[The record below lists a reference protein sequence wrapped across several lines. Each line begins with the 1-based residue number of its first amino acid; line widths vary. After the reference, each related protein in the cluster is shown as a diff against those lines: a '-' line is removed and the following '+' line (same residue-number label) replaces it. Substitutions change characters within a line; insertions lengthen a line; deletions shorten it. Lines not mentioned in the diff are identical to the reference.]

1 MAVTKIWTVTSNIS
15 DVQSYIANPEKTS
28 ITYEEYELMHTPD
41 IVNDGSEEISLVRG
55 INCSPKHAVEQFNM
69 VKEQYD
75 KASNSIQAYH
85 GCISFGKEEV
95 TPKETVDIA
104 RDFVESVWG
113 DNYQV
118 LLAAHLNTQHL
129 HCHFLINS
137 VSFVDG
143 HMLHAEKA
151 WFIFRQTADMIC
163 EKYGKNIIDEPN
175 RSHNKGPTDRESAAK
190 TCMDRALA
198 SSKSFA
204 EFLSNIQCEPCTVNF
219 SMHNKK
225 WTILPEGWTVPVT
238 TNKLGAEYSKE
249 SILERFPDADK
260 EIERFTVPEVLERV
274 DLTGYQAMVADRIMT
289 TIKDN
294 MVVNEREPSRTYLPH
309 KMKKEVMSMSS
320 GLEAMAANNITS
332 KPLFDR
338 FLMMLSQRLIDLNK
352 KKTKYLSEHLDIK
365 DIGKEIIELSET
377 KECLEQIRKSFD
389 IKNVDGDQI
398 RIENEKSDIDK
409 EGGRFI

>member
-15 DVQSYIANPEKTS
+15 EVQSYIANPEKTS

-41 IVNDGSEEISLVRG
+41 VANDGSEELSLVRG

-69 VKEQYD
+69 VKEQFD

-85 GCISFGKEEV
+85 GCISFPKEEV

-163 EKYGKNIIDEPN
+163 EKYGKTIIDEPN

-190 TCMDRALA
+190 ACLDRAFS
-198 SSKSFA
+198 SSKSFG
-204 EFLSNIQCEPCTVNF
+204 EFLANIQNEPCKVDF
-219 SMHNKK
+219 SLHNKK
-225 WTILPEGWTVPVT
+225 WTILPDGWTIPVT
-238 TNKLGAEYSKE
+238 TNKLGAEYTKE
-249 SILERFPDADK
+249 SIIDRFPDANQ

-274 DLTGYQAMVADRIMT
+274 DLTGYQVFVAEKIRT

-294 MVVNEREPSRTYLPH
+294 MVYDEPELSRTYLPH
-309 KMKKEVMSMSS
+309 KVKKEVMAMSS
-320 GLEAMAANNITS
+320 GLETLASNNITS

-338 FLMMLSQRLIDLNK
+338 FLMILSQRIVDLNK

-365 DIGKEIIELSET
+365 DIGKEIIELRET
-377 KECLEQIRKSFD
+377 KVCLEQIREAFD
-389 IKNVDGDQI
+389 IKNVDSDSI
-398 RIENEKSDIDK
+398 RIKHEKSDVDI
-409 EGGRFI
+409 EGSRFI